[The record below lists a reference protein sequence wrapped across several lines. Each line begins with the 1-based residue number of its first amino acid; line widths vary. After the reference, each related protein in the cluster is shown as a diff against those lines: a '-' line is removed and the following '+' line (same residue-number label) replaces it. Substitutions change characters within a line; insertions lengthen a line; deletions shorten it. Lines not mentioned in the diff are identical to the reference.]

1 VLLAVIPII
10 RRVGSVLLLGFL
22 TGCYVYGQEQ
32 QTLEQRQPLEL
43 VFADSIVPQDRHEMM
58 LTTGGWYS
66 RQPDDIHDA
75 LLTQKIEW
83 GISDKLQISTFV
95 NALRSSN
102 QIGST
107 VTGMGDFEVGARCTW
122 ATIGGSPFTHIAVAF
137 DAGFP
142 TGSPTEGLGEA
153 AYSVSPSLLLSH
165 EFSSGKYQA
174 FTTDGLE
181 LVVAHR
187 NIEALDVPHH
197 SVFSN
202 SGISMHVGHGWAV
215 AELSVNS
222 NRWNGG
228 SDTQVALTPSYV
240 WRVARRTELL
250 LGAPI
255 GLTSS
260 TDHIGAVLKFT
271 FELGGGHE

>member
-58 LTTGGWYS
+58 LATGVWYS
-66 RQPDDIHDA
+66 RQRGDIHDA

-107 VTGMGDFEVGARCTW
+107 VTGMGDFEVGARYTW
-122 ATIGGSPFTHIAVAF
+122 ATIGGSPFTHIAVRF
-137 DAGFP
+137 
-142 TGSPTEGLGEA
+142 
-153 AYSVSPSLLLSH
+153 
-165 EFSSGKYQA
+165 
-174 FTTDGLE
+174 
-181 LVVAHR
+181 R
-187 NIEALDVPHH
+187 C
-197 SVFSN
+197 
-202 SGISMHVGHGWAV
+202 GISYGQSDGGARRGGLYCFAFAAAV
-215 AELSVNS
+215 A
-222 NRWNGG
+222 
-228 SDTQVALTPSYV
+228 
-240 WRVARRTELL
+240 
-250 LGAPI
+250 
-255 GLTSS
+255 
-260 TDHIGAVLKFT
+260 
-271 FELGGGHE
+271 